1 MKLVGLVRA
10 RIEYSLVSISKPETK
25 TVTRGKPYKFAL
37 LNSPKSCLEE
47 VFQVKSV
54 YLKLD
59 SSKINTLWEN
69 CHQFHLAYQNLT
81 KPTYLERGD
90 PRLQLV
96 GFSDSEGPKFQIY
109 IRWKFG
115 QQNSLPIGVFQR

>member
-1 MKLVGLVRA
+1 MKLVGLVREWT
-10 RIEYSLVSISKPETK
+10 EYSLVSILEPETK

-59 SSKINTLWEN
+59 SSKL
-69 CHQFHLAYQNLT
+69 
-81 KPTYLERGD
+81 
-90 PRLQLV
+90 
-96 GFSDSEGPKFQIY
+96 SETG
-109 IRWKFG
+109 WTG
-115 QQNSLPIGVFQR
+115 